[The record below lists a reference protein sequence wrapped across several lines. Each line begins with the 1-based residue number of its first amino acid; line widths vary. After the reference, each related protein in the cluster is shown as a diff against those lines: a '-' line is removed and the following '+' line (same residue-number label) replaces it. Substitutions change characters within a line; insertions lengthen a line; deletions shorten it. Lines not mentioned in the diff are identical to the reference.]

1 LLSTAFIPYQAVE
14 KRDLL
19 RCASSFV
26 IAAYWLYA
34 SFLRVRAPCIS
45 SFLNSLSEMLFFRAV
60 MAVDRTDS
68 HRGSILQMQAE
79 TPRCSCLEPN
89 HRVF

>member
-1 LLSTAFIPYQAVE
+1 MSMSLSSYQAVE

-34 SFLRVRAPCIS
+34 SFLRIRAPFIS
-45 SFLNSLSEMLFFRAV
+45 SFLNSLSEMLFFNGSYRTRRQASRLFPGKAV
-60 MAVDRTDS
+60 PRIAVRFS
-68 HRGSILQMQAE
+68 
-79 TPRCSCLEPN
+79 N
-89 HRVF
+89 